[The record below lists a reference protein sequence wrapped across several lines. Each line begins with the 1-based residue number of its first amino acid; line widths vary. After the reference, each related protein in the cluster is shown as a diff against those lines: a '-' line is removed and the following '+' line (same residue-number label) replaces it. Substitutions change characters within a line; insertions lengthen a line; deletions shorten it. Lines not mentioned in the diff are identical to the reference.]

1 MAQAREIKGRIAN
14 IKDIKQITKAMNAIA
29 MAKVTRLKNKIDD
42 ARAYQEVVDSKLDL
56 LLKNELQGDRE
67 EEEALSPLLLDGNGD
82 KTGLVVL
89 NSDRGLSGNYSID
102 LNRSARDFIR
112 SRENEVKLFA
122 GGEKAD
128 RFFRK
133 WDQLASSW
141 VDFYQEPDFSKAEA
155 MGKELLQ
162 EFLEGEIRELWVIYM
177 QFYSDLK
184 QELKVEQLLPLAPT
198 EEGESEETETEED
211 SSSEARSEEYI
222 FEPEKEEIVANF
234 LREWFMEKVFWVVL
248 NTKASEH
255 AIRRKAMRDAT
266 DNANEL
272 IDDLTMTYNK
282 ARQQQITREIADII
296 GGAEALREEA

>member
-67 EEEALSPLLLDGNGD
+67 EEETLSPLLLDGNGD
-82 KTGLVVL
+82 KTGLVVF

-112 SRENEVKLFA
+112 SRENEIKLFA
-122 GGEKAD
+122 GGEKAY

-133 WDQLASSW
+133 WDQMASSW

-155 MGKELLQ
+155 MGKELLE

-184 QELKVEQLLPLAPT
+184 QELKVEKLLPLSPA
-198 EEGESEETETEED
+198 EEGESAEPEKEEG